1 MTNGQELLA
10 NSDADKNIDGKL
22 GMICNDAQMYVCSR
36 VCRKITLFQN

>member
-22 GMICNDAQMYVCSR
+22 GMICNDVQMYVCSLYW
-36 VCRKITLFQN
+36 KHK